1 MQDQGFPAVSSPDGH
16 DGMEDARLS
25 VPEFGSEQERRE
37 WLIQTLGE
45 PFCRKL
51 GVYRIPDDLILS
63 VVIPVYN
70 ERKTIHEIL
79 RRVRAVPIN
88 KQIIVVDD
96 CSRDGTRE
104 LLRDLAQRQADLTV
118 VFHEVNQGKG
128 AALRTGFKH
137 ATGDVVIVQDADLEY
152 EPEQYPELLQPIVE
166 GNADVVFGSRF
177 IGETHR
183 VLYFWHSVANK
194 ALTLLS
200 NMFTNLNLTDMEVCY
215 KLFRREI
222 IQGITLKSDRF
233 GFEPEVTA
241 KVARFKLPAENGTSR
256 LCRIY
261 EIPVSYHG
269 RTYREGKKIGI
280 KDGFQAL
287 YCIVRY
293 ALAD

>member
-1 MQDQGFPAVSSPDGH
+1 MHDRLTPSETRTSADDRLASP
-16 DGMEDARLS
+16 RPS
-25 VPEFGSEQERRE
+25 VPAFASDHERRD
-37 WLIQTLGE
+37 WLIESLGE
-45 PFCRKL
+45 TFCRKL
-51 GVYRIPDDLILS
+51 GVYRIPPAMVLS

-70 ERKTIHEIL
+70 EQKTIHEIL

-88 KQIIVVDD
+88 KQIIIVDD
-96 CSRDGTRE
+96 CSKDGTRDILRE
-104 LLRDLAQRQADLTV
+104 LAEREPDLTI

-128 AALRTGFKH
+128 AALRTGFQH

-152 EPEQYPELLQPIVE
+152 EPEQYPQLLQPIIE
-166 GNADVVFGSRF
+166 DQADVVFGSRF
-177 IGETHR
+177 VGETHR

-194 ALTLLS
+194 GLTLLS

-222 IQGITLKSDRF
+222 IQGITLKSNRF

-241 KVARFKLPAENGTSR
+241 KVARFKLPCENGQTR
-256 LCRIY
+256 PCRIY

-287 YCIVRY
+287 YCIIRY